1 MLDPAQRA
9 LLLALDRVRAAA
21 DASAPPRGLYVHGP
35 VGRGKSWLL
44 GAWFEAHP
52 EPRKLRVHFHAFLDR
67 LHREV
72 FAQRQAMPPGEG
84 DPLEAA
90 FARLLGES
98 RLLFLDEFHVHD
110 PGDARLLT
118 RLLEYVFEREMVL
131 IATSNYAPRE
141 LMPSPVWHHLFERGI
156 ALILERME
164 AFVLDGPVD
173 YRTVSAGGSGGFA
186 SGLWRAHAPPDVQAR
201 ADAQAPADAQAG
213 ADAGHGGASGRGGA
227 SEPTGSGAELVVQGR
242 SFTVSHATED
252 ELRATFA
259 ELCEA
264 PLSTIEYLAWAERFG
279 RWTITEVPAA
289 GAIDVQ
295 ALQRFANL
303 VDVLV
308 EADVRLTVISA
319 QALPDFV
326 SAAAALPD
334 AARLRS
340 RLSLLVG

>member
-90 FARLLGES
+90 FASLLGES
-98 RLLFLDEFHVHD
+98 RLLFFDEFHVHD

-164 AFVLDGPVD
+164 AFALDGPVD
-173 YRTVSAGGSGGFA
+173 YRTVSAGGSDGFA
-186 SGLWRAHAPPDVQAR
+186 SGLWRAQAHP
-201 ADAQAPADAQAG
+201 DAQAHADTQE
-213 ADAGHGGASGRGGA
+213 DENVGGGEAAGRGEA
-227 SEPTGSGAELVVQGR
+227 PEPTSSGAELVVQGR

-308 EADVRLTVISA
+308 EADVRLTVLSA
-319 QALPDFV
+319 QALPEFV

-334 AARLRS
+334 AGRMRS
-340 RLSLLVG
+340 RLSLLAG

>member
-1 MLDPAQRA
+1 MNAGVERAVEAQGIVLDPAQRA

-21 DASAPPRGLYVHGP
+21 DASASPRGLYVHGP

-98 RLLFLDEFHVHD
+98 RLLFFDEFHVHD

-164 AFVLDGPVD
+164 AFALDGPVD
-173 YRTVSAGGSGGFA
+173 YRTVSARGSGGFA
-186 SGLWRAHAPPDVQAR
+186 SGLWRAQAPAQ
-201 ADAQAPADAQAG
+201 ADAQDDADA
-213 ADAGHGGASGRGGA
+213 GRGGA
-227 SEPTGSGAELVVQGR
+227 AGPTGSGAELVVQGR

-264 PLSTIEYLAWAERFG
+264 PLSIIEYLAWAERFD

-308 EADVRLTVISA
+308 EADVRLTVLSA
-319 QALPDFV
+319 QALPEFV

-334 AARLRS
+334 AGRMRS
-340 RLSLLVG
+340 RLSLLAG

>member
-9 LLLALDRVRAAA
+9 LLLALDRVVAA
-21 DASAPPRGLYVHGP
+21 DASSPPRGLYVHGP

-52 EPRKLRVHFHAFLDR
+52 EPCKLRVHFHAFLDR

-90 FARLLGES
+90 FAHLLGES
-98 RLLFLDEFHVHD
+98 RLLFFDEFHVHD

-164 AFVLDGPVD
+164 AFALDGPVD
-173 YRTVSAGGSGGFA
+173 YRTVSARGSGGFA
-186 SGLWRAHAPPDVQAR
+186 SGLWRAQAHP
-201 ADAQAPADAQAG
+201 DAQAHADTQE
-213 ADAGHGGASGRGGA
+213 DENVGGGEAAGRGEA
-227 SEPTGSGAELVVQGR
+227 PEPTSSGAELVVQGR

-289 GAIDVQ
+289 EVIDVQ

-308 EADVRLTVISA
+308 EADVRLTVLSA

-334 AARLRS
+334 AARMRS
-340 RLSLLVG
+340 RLSLLAG

>member
-1 MLDPAQRA
+1 M
-9 LLLALDRVRAAA
+9 
-21 DASAPPRGLYVHGP
+21 
-35 VGRGKSWLL
+35 
-44 GAWFEAHP
+44 
-52 EPRKLRVHFHAFLDR
+52 HFHAFLDR

-98 RLLFLDEFHVHD
+98 RLLFFDEFHVHD

-164 AFVLDGPVD
+164 AFALDGPVD
-173 YRTVSAGGSGGFA
+173 YRTVSARGSGGFA
-186 SGLWRAHAPPDVQAR
+186 SGLWRAQAPAQ
-201 ADAQAPADAQAG
+201 ADAQDDADA
-213 ADAGHGGASGRGGA
+213 GRGGA
-227 SEPTGSGAELVVQGR
+227 AGPTGSGAELVVQGR

-264 PLSTIEYLAWAERFG
+264 PLSIIEYLAWAERFD

-308 EADVRLTVISA
+308 EADVRLTVLSA
-319 QALPDFV
+319 QALPEFV

-334 AARLRS
+334 AGRMRS
-340 RLSLLVG
+340 RLSLLAG